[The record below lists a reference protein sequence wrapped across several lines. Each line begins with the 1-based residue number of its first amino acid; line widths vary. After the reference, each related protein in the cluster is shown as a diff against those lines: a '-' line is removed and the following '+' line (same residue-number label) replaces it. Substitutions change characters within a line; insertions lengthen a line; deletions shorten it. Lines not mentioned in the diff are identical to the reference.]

1 MSESNNISPEGKA
14 TLIEKWEYASLVKNC
29 RDAQKEYFKTR
40 DRNILIKS
48 KQLEKELDIITNA
61 IIKVYGSK

>member
-14 TLIEKWEYASLVKNC
+14 TLREKWEYASLVKNC